1 MIKLV
6 VGTKGSGKTKTIIE
20 QINHAAKTTSGN
32 VVVIEKSMKLTYDI
46 VHKARLIDVD
56 EYNITGGEMFY
67 GFVCGVLAGNYD
79 ITELY
84 IDGILKIVG
93 RDFEKLAQLL
103 DAIELK
109 AGDAVKVTVTVS
121 ASEEEL
127 PDSVKK
133 HL

>member
-1 MIKLV
+1 
-6 VGTKGSGKTKTIIE
+6 
-20 QINHAAKTTSGN
+20 
-32 VVVIEKSMKLTYDI
+32 
-46 VHKARLIDVD
+46 
-56 EYNITGGEMFY
+56 MFY

-93 RDFEKLAQLL
+93 RDFDKLAQLL

-109 AGDAVKVTVTVS
+109 AGDSVKVTVTVS